1 MTNNDTVLEALR
13 ASGRPMASHQLY
25 EHPACEGLTRQ
36 QVSSAVGHLRN
47 AGRIKETWERIPG
60 PRFGPKLVSTY
71 EVIPSE
77 AELDAALVAAL
88 AASVSPDPDSP
99 AGQAEASRL
108 AAARVPQAARPIRR
122 TSSTPPQA
130 AAHPFKAPI
139 SPQSPARHGRITR
152 DLPAHLRTPAADGA
166 DDQAEASRLA
176 AALGLPA
183 HLLTPDPDP
192 DGATQEAQFI
202 AAGAAAEAEAEAAA
216 AAETVA
222 DATTAPEAATT
233 AEATPGGE
241 DLGDLMLEVIDEI
254 RDRFPP
260 VTSTYTT
267 TAPEA
272 ATIADLARLSPDD
285 LLILINTVQ
294 EADLARALA
303 AAQPDPIATPT
314 EDTAIAAKTHPCS
327 GHCQGPDQG
336 QIARYAGHGDPC
348 VVHAD
353 DDLDHRIAHD
363 FAMAGESDQD
373 KPRAIGGTAGPSL
386 ASDDDPPEAE
396 ADDRPAW
403 VAALQDWLG
412 PLPVDL
418 SLYQMGARLMPNDG
432 PGEVRLKINDDG
444 GGPFL
449 RLDAH
454 KLALNPGELGRLDR
468 YSRALVWIFDA
479 IMANS
484 ELVERPRSRPAGL
497 DMPRVGDDFW
507 SLPLPD
513 GSRHAD
519 GFRTNAPF

>member
-1 MTNNDTVLEALR
+1 MTYNDIVLYVLR
-13 ASGRPMASHQLY
+13 TAGRPLASHELF
-25 EHPACEGLTRQ
+25 ELPDCAGMTRQ

-47 AGRIKETWERIPG
+47 AGKIRETWLPVPG
-60 PRFGPKLVSTY
+60 PAHGPKQVRQY
-71 EVIPSE
+71 EIMPQE
-77 AELDAALVAAL
+77 EGLDAALVAAL
-88 AASVSPDPDSP
+88 AASVTPAPDSP

-108 AAARVPQAARPIRR
+108 AAARVPHAERPIRR
-122 TSSTPPQA
+122 TPRTPPQA

-139 SPQSPARHGRITR
+139 SPQAPARHGRITR

-166 DDQAEASRLA
+166 DDQAEASQLA

-183 HLLTPDPDP
+183 YLLKPDPDP

-202 AAGAAAEAEAEAAA
+202 AAEADAEAEAPT
-216 AAETVA
+216 AAEADTGAEAEPLASALAAHFMDVIDSLDERMGLEAKALPATAPLGLSA
-222 DATTAPEAATT
+222 DA
-233 AEATPGGE
+233 
-241 DLGDLMLEVIDEI
+241 
-254 RDRFPP
+254 
-260 VTSTYTT
+260 
-267 TAPEA
+267 
-272 ATIADLARLSPDD
+272 
-285 LLILINTVQ
+285 LLIHTDLD
-294 EADLARALA
+294 ADLARALA

-336 QIARYAGHGDPC
+336 QTARCAGHGDPC

-353 DDLDHRIAHD
+353 DDLDH
-363 FAMAGESDQD
+363 AGAAAEAADQD
-373 KPRAIGGTAGPSL
+373 EPRAPCVTTGPAL
-386 ASDDDPPEAE
+386 ASDDDPPDDEAE
-396 ADDRPAW
+396 DRPAW
-403 VAALQDWLG
+403 VAALRDWLG
-412 PLPVDL
+412 PLPVDMT
-418 SLYQMGARLMPNDG
+418 LYQMGARLMPNDG

-513 GSRHAD
+513 GASHAD
-519 GFRTNAPF
+519 GFRNNAPF